1 MRIGNLI
8 DCHLTKKFLRYIK
21 AINELER
28 KVRKGQNFLL
38 QMHRLLVDVDD
49 SEEGDNIDE
58 YQQDGGSKK
67 FFVEFSRHF
76 M

>member
-49 SEEGDNIDE
+49 SEEGDQPDE
-58 YQQDGGSKK
+58 GMGKK
-67 FFVEFSRHF
+67 ERTLHRQKTQLDF
-76 M
+76 